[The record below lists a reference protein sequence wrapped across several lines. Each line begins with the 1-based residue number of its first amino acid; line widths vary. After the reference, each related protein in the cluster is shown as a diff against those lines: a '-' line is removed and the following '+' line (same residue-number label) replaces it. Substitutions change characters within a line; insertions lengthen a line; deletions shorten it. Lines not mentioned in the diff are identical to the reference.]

1 MNQSQKVANSYA
13 TNGSSMKHKSTIYG
27 IQNLRGYER
36 TRTHELWLKNT
47 AAKVEN
53 C

>member
-1 MNQSQKVANSYA
+1 MK
-13 TNGSSMKHKSTIYG
+13 GCSMKRKLSIFC